1 MSLSKFSLMSRHF
14 SHKKHRSY
22 SKKEDTKST
31 SWEPIAED
39 YHKIVQ
45 SDGHYYHR
53 EVILPKLLPLL
64 DLKSKDRL
72 VDIGCGQ
79 GVLERMLPK
88 ECGYLGIDISPSLIS
103 IARKLRKSRS
113 HEFLVSD
120 LTKKLKIESSHS
132 FSTAVAILSLQN
144 MEAPDQAIDNVAR
157 LLGDQGRFFI
167 VLNHPCFRIPRVS
180 SWHYDEDK
188 KLFSRKIDRY
198 LSKMTIPIIA
208 HPGKKHSESSIS
220 FHFPLS
226 YWTQALSKH
235 GFLIQSMEEWVSP
248 KKSIGTR
255 AKAENVS
262 REEFPLFLLI
272 SCIKTY
278 KS

>member
-1 MSLSKFSLMSRHF
+1 MSRHF

-226 YWTQALSKH
+226 YWTQAL
-235 GFLIQSMEEWVSP
+235 
-248 KKSIGTR
+248 
-255 AKAENVS
+255 
-262 REEFPLFLLI
+262 
-272 SCIKTY
+272 
-278 KS
+278 